1 MKLLHTNTQ
10 LKKLKS
16 LERRAGII
24 VGRAVPSIH
33 GSINK
38 EACCLVKKSLDR
50 SLCQNFNDYFQINEH
65 GRKTRN
71 SGFLVKLP
79 KVNLELGKQS
89 FLYAGAELFNDLPLQ
104 IRKIESYSKF
114 KKELINNF
122 K

>member
-1 MKLLHTNTQ
+1 M
-10 LKKLKS
+10 
-16 LERRAGII
+16 
-24 VGRAVPSIH
+24 
-33 GSINK
+33 IN
-38 EACCLVKKSLDR
+38 R

-71 SGFLVKLP
+71 SGYLVKLP

-89 FLYAGAELFNDLPLQ
+89 FLYAGAELFNVLPLQ

-122 K
+122 KKFLFF